1 MADSRES
8 SSSSVQAGGA
18 ATSAGIIFQQQV
30 GALFGACLLSEER
43 VDERLNLGAAVPVW
57 LRFETEA
64 PVDDILVCTSND
76 GYIAIQAKT
85 TVSLSQDLTSP
96 FGKTVSQFVR
106 HWIAC
111 RGGDESRGWNRPLD
125 PARDRL
131 VLAVSAG
138 APATVREH
146 LPAALRQ
153 RAQPGPAVLTKARQK
168 ALDEF
173 DSCVAQAWRSVT
185 SEEPAPDLLDQ
196 LAGLVTVFVFNPSG
210 ADRTLTQKIL
220 AASLSNEAEAATA
233 LNALETACGQMMAQ
247 RGGADLA
254 SLRQKLMT
262 EGVNLAGAPR
272 YQQDIAAL
280 GKHTRSVADSLH
292 RHEAIEVV
300 NGERVSIV
308 RECQEV
314 VEAAAREGSLLIIG
328 EPGAG
333 KSSVLNALVHHLLE
347 QGKDVL
353 ELAVDQHSVE
363 SLEGLSKDLK
373 LEHGLLEVLEAWDG
387 TGPGWLIID
396 ALDATRGGKGEGVFR
411 TLITQVLERCQ
422 RWHVVASIRT
432 FDLRMGQQFR
442 SLFTG
447 APPSPDL
454 AESEFS
460 NVRHISIPRWSK
472 SELQQLLDQAPT
484 LSDAFANAP
493 SRLRELATVP
503 FNTRLLG
510 ELIADNVSMVELNR
524 VSSQAELL
532 GLYWERRIERHGTPA
547 QLCLRGMVEA
557 MVDTRV
563 LRVQKHAVASN
574 DPATIDTLS
583 YEGVLIA
590 AGNDQWVQFRHHI
603 LFDFAAARVMLDP
616 FDIVKGTQRFPKAE
630 ARGLM
635 LAPALAFVLQEIW
648 DEKTNRDSFWTAVGH
663 ILADEDGDPVIRSA
677 VARISAEYPIE
688 AVDTRSLAGRIA
700 AGDGKAIG
708 ALSYLSGALAIR
720 LEDDPD
726 TPTEPWIRL
735 LAASASNVAPV
746 ADPVRFLLFQ
756 FIERTQDAALR
767 SELGLAARALLEH
780 GYGLEELRR
789 IVPAAIGFVADT
801 YDTDPE
807 ASRRLL
813 SRVFDEDRF
822 LKFGWEE
829 VPAVCR
835 KIESIAIADPAF
847 GVEIYRRTYEYDVTE
862 DRETPMGSSQ
872 ILSLRSNARQDYDMA
887 RYTLGEFIPTFLD
900 KHPSYAIEAIVAAVE
915 GYVTREQSIPK
926 GFREQN
932 LTIAGKNIR
941 LRADLSYIWAR
952 DPENKQP
959 YDAEVLIAK
968 LLERL
973 RFSEEEVVI
982 YLADLLIDKASFAV
996 FWSRL
1001 FMAAAERNDA
1011 LADLLLPFALAEQ
1024 FLVMPDTR
1032 KDAIDVVA
1040 AGYERL
1046 VPEKRGSFER
1056 QALAFDFS
1064 EFEHIKEAGDGF
1076 LRRLFSTIGRDAL
1089 VTDDARALIVDIDQE
1104 TERNERLF
1112 VIRSSRG
1119 DPEPYFWI
1127 PDLDQNHPA
1136 NADLVEAINSA
1147 KKALAL
1153 ESDAQAPSG
1162 LTLDDAY
1169 RVLGRV
1175 EQSLRGDGVNPQLK
1189 IYGEGVIGQACVRIV
1204 ERKLL
1209 SSETDALATETFLR
1223 FLDIATTAA
1232 GPEVD
1237 DDTER
1242 AFEKSW
1248 SWGSPAARVEAA
1260 QAVLD
1265 LVLQRPD
1272 LLPRVLD
1279 RIDTLLADPH
1289 PAVRMQAGWHLI
1301 RIWGR
1306 REFWERLEARLAE
1319 ETNLGVL
1326 EYLLNEILDRVLL
1339 HKDPARIESL
1349 ILELLKRFPGDNE
1362 RQGRLRKAVSGH
1374 LAILWVRYERQA
1386 ARSVIDTWI
1395 AEPARYHDELTG
1407 ILSTMR
1413 ETFLAG
1419 LVGQREPG
1427 DDAQRHRAFDLATAI
1442 VEAASKG
1449 LAVYYA
1455 SDTPN
1460 DSDKND
1466 ARELAQLLNVVC
1478 RELYFSTPARSHGRA
1493 SDHRPPSVI
1502 ELSTFFDEAAPI
1514 LQRIGDYATPHTVY
1528 YLLQLL
1534 EFLLPF
1540 DPERAFDLAAHVLR
1554 NGGKDTGFQFESLGA
1569 DLIVRLVGVFLADHR
1584 EIFENEERRMALI
1597 ECLEIFM
1604 KAGWPAAQRLLY
1616 RLPDLIQ

>member
-1 MADSRES
+1 MADSRET

-18 ATSAGIIFQQQV
+18 ATSAGITFQQQV
-30 GALFGACLLSEER
+30 GALFGAGLLSEER
-43 VDERLNLGAAVPVW
+43 VDKRLNLGSAVPVW

-64 PVDDILVCTSND
+64 PVDDILVSTSND

-85 TVSLSQDLTSP
+85 KVSLSRDLTSP
-96 FGKTVSQFVR
+96 FGKTVSQFVQ

-111 RGGDESRGWNRPLD
+111 RDGDRSRGWNRPLD

-131 VLAVSAG
+131 VLAVSAH
-138 APATVREH
+138 APATIQVN
-146 LPAALRQ
+146 LPAALQR
-153 RAQPGPAVLTKARQK
+153 RAQPGNAGFTVAEQQ
-168 ALDEF
+168 ALDAF
-173 DSCVAQAWRSVT
+173 DSCVDQAWKSVT
-185 SEEPAPDLLDQ
+185 SEEPAPELLNQ
-196 LAGLVTVFVFNPSG
+196 LAELVTVFVFNPSG

-220 AASLSNEAEAATA
+220 AASLSNEADAATA

-280 GKHTRSVADSLH
+280 GKHTQSVADSLR

-314 VEAAAREGSLLIIG
+314 VAASAREGSLLIIG

-333 KSSVLNALVHHLLE
+333 KSGVLNALVHHLLE

-373 LEHGLLEVLEAWDG
+373 LEHGLLEVLEDWDG

-442 SLFTG
+442 SLFKG
-447 APPSPDL
+447 SPPSPDL

-510 ELIADNVSMVELNR
+510 ELIADNVNMVELNR

-547 QLCLRGMVEA
+547 QLCLRGMVED

-563 LRVQKHAVASN
+563 LRVQKHKVASN
-574 DPATIDTLS
+574 DPTMIDTLS
-583 YEGVLIA
+583 HEGVLIIA
-590 AGNDQWVQFRHHI
+590 ENGRWVQFRHHI
-603 LFDFAAARVMLDP
+603 LFDFAAARVLLEP
-616 FDIVKGTQRFPKAE
+616 TDIIGGTQRFPRAE

-635 LAPALAFVLQEIW
+635 LAPALAFVLQETW
-648 DEKTNRDSFWTAVGH
+648 DLEPDRASFWTAVGH
-663 ILADEDGDPVIRSA
+663 ILADEDGDPIIQSA
-677 VARISAEYPIE
+677 VGRVSAEYPIE

-700 AGDGKAIG
+700 AGDGKASG

-735 LAASASNVAPV
+735 LAASASNIALVAY
-746 ADPVRFLLFQ
+746 PVRFLLFQ

-780 GYGLEELRR
+780 GYGLEEPGIL
-789 IVPAAIGFVADT
+789 VSAAIGFVADT
-801 YDTDPE
+801 YETDPE

-829 VPAVCR
+829 VPAVSR

-872 ILSLRSNARQDYDMA
+872 ILSLRSNTRQDYDMA
-887 RYTLGEFIPTFLD
+887 RYELGEFMPVFLD
-900 KHPSYAIEAIVAAVE
+900 RHPQHAIEAVVAAVE
-915 GYVTREQSIPK
+915 GYVAREHPI
-926 GFREQN
+926 REEWSEHN
-932 LTIAGKNIR
+932 LTIAEKNV
-941 LRADLSYIWAR
+941 LREDRSHIWAH
-952 DPENKQP
+952 DPEGA
-959 YDAEVLIAK
+959 YSRDAEVLIVK

-973 RFSEEEVVI
+973 RSSGEEDAI
-982 YLADLLIDKASFAV
+982 HLANLLIDKASLAV

-1001 FMAAAERNDA
+1001 FMAAVERNDA
-1011 LADLLLPFALAEQ
+1011 LINLLLPFAMTEQ
-1024 FLVMPDTR
+1024 FLVMPDTC

-1040 AGYERL
+1040 TGYEHL
-1046 VPEKRGSFER
+1046 APEKRETFER
-1056 QALAFDFS
+1056 QALTFDFS
-1064 EFEHIKEAGDGF
+1064 GFTYDEEAKSNF
-1076 LRRLFSTIGRDAL
+1076 LRSLFSTIGRDAL
-1089 VTDDARALIVDIDQE
+1089 ATDDARAFTTDIGQE
-1104 TERNERLF
+1104 TVRNERP
-1112 VIRSSRG
+1112 VISSSSIG
-1119 DPEPYFWI
+1119 PPEPYFWI
-1127 PDLDQNHPA
+1127 RDLDPNHPA
-1136 NADLVEAINSA
+1136 NADLMEAINSA

-1189 IYGEGVIGQACVRIV
+1189 IYGEGIIGQACVRIV
-1204 ERKLL
+1204 ERKILP
-1209 SSETDALATETFLR
+1209 SGTDALATETFLR
-1223 FLDIATTAA
+1223 FLDIVA
-1232 GPEVD
+1232 GSASPEVQD
-1237 DDTER
+1237 ETER
-1242 AFEKSW
+1242 AFEQNQ

-1272 LLPRVLD
+1272 LLPRVAD

-1289 PAVRMQAGWHLI
+1289 PAVRLQAGSYLI
-1301 RIWGR
+1301 RIWDLDRDG
-1306 REFWERLEARLAE
+1306 FWQRLEARLAE

-1326 EYLLNEILDRVLL
+1326 ESLINRVLGRIL
-1339 HKDPARIESL
+1339 HAEPARVESL
-1349 ILELLKRFPGDNE
+1349 ILDLLKRFPCDNE
-1362 RQGRLRKAVSGH
+1362 RQARLRKAVADQ
-1374 LAILWVRYERQA
+1374 LVILWVTYERQA
-1386 ARSVIDTWI
+1386 ARTVVDAWI
-1395 AEPARYHDELTG
+1395 AAPAPYHDELTG

-1413 ETFLAG
+1413 GAFCCR
-1419 LVGQREPG
+1419 VGRPE
-1427 DDAQRHRAFDLATAI
+1427 
-1442 VEAASKG
+1442 EA
-1449 LAVYYA
+1449 
-1455 SDTPN
+1455 
-1460 DSDKND
+1460 
-1466 ARELAQLLNVVC
+1466 
-1478 RELYFSTPARSHGRA
+1478 
-1493 SDHRPPSVI
+1493 
-1502 ELSTFFDEAAPI
+1502 
-1514 LQRIGDYATPHTVY
+1514 
-1528 YLLQLL
+1528 
-1534 EFLLPF
+1534 
-1540 DPERAFDLAAHVLR
+1540 
-1554 NGGKDTGFQFESLGA
+1554 
-1569 DLIVRLVGVFLADHR
+1569 
-1584 EIFENEERRMALI
+1584 RR
-1597 ECLEIFM
+1597 
-1604 KAGWPAAQRLLY
+1604 
-1616 RLPDLIQ
+1616 